1 MYLSVTAVR
10 PLENYKLE
18 LMFENAEKR
27 VFDVAPY
34 LDTGV
39 FTKLKDKA
47 VFARV
52 KISLDSIEWPE
63 GIDLDPEVL
72 YMDSCPA

>member
-10 PLENYKLE
+10 PLADYKLE

-34 LDTGV
+34 LETGV
-39 FTKLKDKA
+39 FAKLKDKA

-72 YMDSCPA
+72 YVDSRPA